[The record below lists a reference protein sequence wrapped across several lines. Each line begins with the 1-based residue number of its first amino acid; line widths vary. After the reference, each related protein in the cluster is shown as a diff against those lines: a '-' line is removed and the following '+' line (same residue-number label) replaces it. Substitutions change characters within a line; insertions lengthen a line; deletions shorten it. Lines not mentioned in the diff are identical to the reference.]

1 MATTPP
7 TRAERDARLETLK
20 AAVKQ
25 WAQSE
30 INRLDNETLFLKA
43 VLQGRKG
50 VTEAA
55 TLNLSTA
62 SDVVELEID
71 AYINFEG

>member
-1 MATTPP
+1 MATTLP
-7 TRAERDARLETLK
+7 TKAERDARLDTLK
-20 AAVKQ
+20 ASVKK

-30 INRLDNETLFLKA
+30 INRLDNETLFLKS

-55 TLNLSTA
+55 TLNLSAA
-62 SDVVELEID
+62 SDIVELEIND
-71 AYINFEG
+71 YITFEG